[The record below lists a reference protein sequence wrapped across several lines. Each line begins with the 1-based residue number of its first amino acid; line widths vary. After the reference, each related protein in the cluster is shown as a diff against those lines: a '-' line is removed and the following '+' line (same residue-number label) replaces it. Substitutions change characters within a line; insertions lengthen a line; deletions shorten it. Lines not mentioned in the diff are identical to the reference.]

1 MSHARRTVIAA
12 LAAAG
17 VTLLALTACGGSED
31 SLEPGKDADKKI
43 TIYSGRSE
51 ALVKPLLDK
60 FSQETGIEIQARYGN
75 TAQMAAQLLEEGDR
89 SPADVFF
96 AQDAGAL
103 GAVSKKEMFAPLP
116 DETLNKVPA
125 GYRDDK
131 GRWVGISARARV
143 LAYNPDLVPAD
154 QLPAS
159 VFDLTKPE
167 WKGKVG
173 IAPTNGSFQAFI
185 TAMRVQHG
193 DARTQEFL
201 SGLKANEPQ
210 IRDGNIKILED
221 VNAGTIAVGLINH
234 YYFGELAKEQGTTP
248 DKLKAKVYF
257 FPNRDTGA
265 LVNVAG
271 VGVLERA
278 GQDPDVKTFLDYLL
292 GAEAQKYFATETFE
306 YPVVTGMPA
315 PAYVPPLAKLTVPPV
330 NLNDLDT
337 LDATIALIKDS
348 GLVP

>member
-1 MSHARRTVIAA
+1 VSRARPTAIIACA
-12 LAAAG
+12 VAS
-17 VTLLALTACGGSED
+17 VTLLGLTACGSEGSGG
-31 SLEPGKDADKKI
+31 PGKNADKKI

-51 ALVKPLLDK
+51 SLVKPLLEK
-60 FSQETGIEIQARYGN
+60 FSRETGIAIEARYGN

-103 GAVSKKEMFAPLP
+103 GAVSKKELFAPLP

-125 GYRDDK
+125 GYRDDR

-143 LAYNPDLVPAD
+143 LAYNPDLVPAA

-159 VFDLTKPE
+159 VFDLTGPE

-173 IAPTNGSFQAFI
+173 IAPTNGSFQAFV

-193 DARTQEFL
+193 EAKTREFL
-201 SGLKANEPQ
+201 AGLKANEPQ
-210 IRDGNIKILED
+210 IRDNNVKILED
-221 VNAGTIAVGLINH
+221 VNAGTITAGLINH
-234 YYFGELAKEQGTTP
+234 YYFGEVAKEQGTTP

-278 GQDPDVKTFLDYLL
+278 GNDPDVKTFLDYLL
-292 GAEAQKYFATETFE
+292 GAEAQTYFATETFE
-306 YPVVTGMPA
+306 YPVVAGMPG
-315 PAYVPPLAKLTVPPV
+315 PTYVPPLAKLNMPPV